1 MKRFLVFGVPAL
13 ACAAGLLMG
22 VAFAQEGGG
31 GVAMEM
37 PAWAKKGKEHES
49 LKKLEGTWDAMVM
62 GSPGKATNALIL
74 GGGFLEQ
81 KFEMQMPGMAF
92 EGRMILGYDTV
103 DKEWVAIWIDST
115 KPIFSISRGTEK
127 DGVITFKTNDP
138 GMSEMTGKRIPG
150 KMILKWTDDT
160 SYMLEMFEGETKTM
174 DVVYK
179 KAK

>member
-1 MKRFLVFGVPAL
+1 MKRLLAFGVPAL

-31 GVAMEM
+31 GVAMGM
-37 PAWAKKGKEHES
+37 PAWMMKGPEHES
-49 LKKLEGTWDAMVM
+49 LKKFVGTWDATVM
-62 GSPGKATNALIL
+62 GMSGKATGALIL

-81 KFEMQMPGMAF
+81 KFEMDTPGGPF
-92 EGRMILGYDTV
+92 EGRMIVGYDTI
-103 DKEWVAIWIDST
+103 DKEWVSIWIENT

-138 GMSEMTGKRIPG
+138 GMTDESGKRVPG
-150 KMILKWTDDT
+150 KMTLKWNDET
-160 SYMLEMFEGETKTM
+160 SYTLEMFEGETKTM